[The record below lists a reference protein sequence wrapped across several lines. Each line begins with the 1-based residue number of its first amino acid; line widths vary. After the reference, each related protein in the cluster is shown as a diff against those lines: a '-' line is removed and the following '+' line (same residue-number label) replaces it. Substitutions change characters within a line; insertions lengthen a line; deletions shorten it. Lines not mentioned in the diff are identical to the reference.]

1 MTDKAAPRR
10 AKLELL
16 VRKPSTNGE
25 TEGYEVKEVRSA
37 LAFVQL
43 RPQRVEPE
51 TYELAEVSSRVSGQ
65 ANYILKNRTTER
77 YLLLSGPERFL
88 WDQMDGH
95 TSLQDLATA
104 YVLRYGEFDFEIIPS
119 LIRKLQRAQ
128 LLVLTPASR
137 LRKVLARNRGRHLVK
152 MLENALLVLER
163 VNVSSR
169 SVDAFFRRL
178 YRWGGFLF
186 FTRIAAVLCV
196 LLAAAGLVAGVKL
209 WHDAES
215 ITAGFGH
222 NPLLAILAVK
232 VLFLFTLAAHQL
244 VHGLALVHYGR
255 RVREFGFTFL
265 HGFVPTFYVDV
276 TDIFMTSQR
285 ARVVTAVSGALVHLV
300 LGSLWFVA
308 AMQSGP
314 GFIKAFAAASGL
326 IQWQAFVVALYPF
339 CFIEMDGYHVLVDVL
354 GVPTLKGD
362 ATGYVAALAR
372 GRASAPATREEWLWI
387 AYVILSILSI
397 GAFIAFNVWLI
408 VHAS

>member
-1 MTDKAAPRR
+1 MREKAAPRR

-16 VRKPSTNGE
+16 VRKPDADGE
-25 TEGYEVKEVRSA
+25 GFEVKEVGSA
-37 LAFVQL
+37 LAFVRL
-43 RPQRVEPE
+43 RPQRVEPD

-65 ANYILKNRTTER
+65 PSFILKNRQTER

-88 WDQMDGH
+88 WEQMDGN

-104 YVLRYGEFDFEIIPS
+104 YVLRYGEFDFEIIPA

-137 LRKVLARNRGRHLVK
+137 LRKALARNRARHLVK
-152 MLENALLVLER
+152 MIENALLVLER
-163 VNVSSR
+163 INISSR
-169 SVDAFFRRL
+169 SVDTFFRRL

-186 FTRIAAVLCV
+186 FTRIASVLCA
-196 LLAAAGLVAGVKL
+196 LLAVAGLVAGVKL
-209 WHDAES
+209 WHNAEAVA
-215 ITAGFGH
+215 AGFGRS
-222 NPLLAILAVK
+222 PLMAILAVK
-232 VLFLFTLAAHQL
+232 LLFLFTLAAHQL
-244 VHGLALVHYGR
+244 LHGLALVHYGR

-276 TDIFMTSQR
+276 TDIFMTHRR

-300 LGSLWFVA
+300 LGSLWFLVA
-308 AMQSGP
+308 VQSSP
-314 GFIKAFAAASGL
+314 GFVQAFAAASGL
-326 IQWQAFVVALYPF
+326 IQWQAFVIALYPF

-354 GVPTLKGD
+354 GVPTLKSD

-372 GRASAPATREEWLWI
+372 GRAAGPASREEWLWVGYVVLSVVSI
-387 AYVILSILSI
+387 A
-397 GAFIAFNVWLI
+397 AFIAFNVWLI

>member
-1 MTDKAAPRR
+1 MSEKAAPRR

-16 VRKPSTNGE
+16 VRKPAADGGE
-25 TEGYEVKEVRSA
+25 AFEVKEVRSA

-43 RPQRVEPE
+43 KPQRVEPG
-51 TYELAEVSSRVSGQ
+51 TYELAEVASRVSGQ
-65 ANYILKNRTTER
+65 ASYILKNLATDR
-77 YLLLSGPERFL
+77 YLLLSEPERFL
-88 WDQMDGH
+88 WEQMDGH
-95 TSLQDLATA
+95 TSLQELATA
-104 YVLRYGEFDFEIIPS
+104 YVLRYGEFDFEIIPA

-152 MLENALLVLER
+152 ALESAFLVLER

-169 SVDAFFRRL
+169 TVDGFFRRL

-186 FTRIAAVLCV
+186 FSRLAAVVCV
-196 LLAAAGLVAGVKL
+196 LLAVAGIVAGVKL
-209 WHDAES
+209 WHQAES
-215 ITAGFGH
+215 VAAGLGR
-222 NPLLAILAVK
+222 NPLMALLSVK
-232 VLFLFTLAAHQL
+232 LLFLFTLAAHQI

-276 TDIFMTSQR
+276 TDVFMTSRR

-300 LGSLWFVA
+300 LGSLWFLLA
-308 AMQSGP
+308 AQTSP
-314 GFIKAFAAASGL
+314 GFLQAFAAASGM
-326 IQWQAFVVALYPF
+326 IQWQAFVIALYPF

-354 GVPTLKGD
+354 GVPTLKSD

-372 GRASAPATREEWLWI
+372 GRAPFPATREEWLWVGYVVLSVVSI
-387 AYVILSILSI
+387 A
-397 GAFIAFNVWLI
+397 AFVAFNVWMI